1 MNSHRELEVWK
12 MAKDLAADIYQIVKK
27 FPKEEQFGLT
37 DQIKRSTTSI
47 SANIAEGAGRN
58 SPKEF
63 IHFLSVAGGSSS
75 ELDSFLVISYEAN
88 FLSKEE
94 FEKLEEK
101 NNRIQK
107 MNRGLQK
114 SIKSRY
120 NLK

>member
-1 MNSHRELEVWK
+1 MNNHRDLEVWQL
-12 MAKDLAADIYQIVKK
+12 AKDLAADIYQVTKK
-27 FPKEEQFGLT
+27 FPKEELFGLT

-58 SPKEF
+58 SSKEF
-63 IHFLSVAGGSSS
+63 LNFLSIANGSSL
-75 ELDSFLVISYEAN
+75 ELDTFLVISYEAKI
-88 FLSKEE
+88 LSKEE

-114 SIKSRY
+114 SIRNRF